1 MAKEAVNHPSH
12 YNRENSTECIEE
24 MILVFGKEVVKNFC
38 LCNVWKYRYRAA
50 DKNGAEDLA
59 KSDWYFNKYKE
70 LCEDDIMKGTLTIKQ
85 KDKIWNP
92 ITIDDGDSIIH
103 PFITYNTP
111 ATTPVDTYTAN
122 MVNCG
127 NTVSLDE
134 FN

>member
-70 LCEDDIMKGTLTIKQ
+70 LCKEDEMKNTITLTQ
-85 KDKIWNP
+85 KMIANK
-92 ITIDDGDSIIH
+92 DSISNFNWNNIKKDYAVK
-103 PFITYNTP
+103 IVKN
-111 ATTPVDTYTAN
+111 N
-122 MVNCG
+122 
-127 NTVSLDE
+127 NTVSLDD